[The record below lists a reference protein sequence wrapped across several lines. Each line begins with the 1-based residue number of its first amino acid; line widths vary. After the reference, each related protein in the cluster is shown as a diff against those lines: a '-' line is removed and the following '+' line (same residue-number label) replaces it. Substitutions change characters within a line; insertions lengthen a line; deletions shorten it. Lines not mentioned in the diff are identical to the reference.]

1 MQIHGFSGHT
11 GICVGVCVEVLGRF
25 MRQVYTFVLGLWL
38 VYGWQLIVNVAA
50 EGRLFRRP

>member
-1 MQIHGFSGHT
+1 MGLVVIQVF
-11 GICVGVCVEVLGRF
+11 VLVCVCRGTWVVHEAS
-25 MRQVYTFVLGLWL
+25 VLGLSL